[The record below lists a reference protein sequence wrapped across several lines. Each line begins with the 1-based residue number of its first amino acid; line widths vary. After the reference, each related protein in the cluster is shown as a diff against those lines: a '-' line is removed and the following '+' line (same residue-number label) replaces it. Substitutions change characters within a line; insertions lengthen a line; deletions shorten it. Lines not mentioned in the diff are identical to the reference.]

1 MPTTAHFI
9 YIPAV
14 LVIGIV
20 IGFILGG
27 RAARDAFAAQKE
39 KEAARAARR
48 AARAQGNPSS
58 GGAPSGGASSDGRSS
73 SEH

>member
-27 RAARDAFAAQKE
+27 RAARDAFAAQRE
-39 KEAARAARR
+39 KEDARAARK
-48 AARAQGNPSS
+48 AARKA
-58 GGAPSGGASSDGRSS
+58 ASESS
-73 SEH
+73 SSSSSTSEPKT